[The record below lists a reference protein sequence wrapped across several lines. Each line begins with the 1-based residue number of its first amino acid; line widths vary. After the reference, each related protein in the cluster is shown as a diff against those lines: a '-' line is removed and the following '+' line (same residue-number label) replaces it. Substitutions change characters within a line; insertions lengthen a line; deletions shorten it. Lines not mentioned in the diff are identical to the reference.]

1 MLAFGIRT
9 FSFSNF
15 RPFHFSKFPLRLTQT
30 EHSHSVTSLPLNSC
44 FLRILSNIP
53 SLWNL
58 HLLNASHFLRSN
70 SILFIPEFF
79 HFTKHSIL
87 QILIYFYQYF
97 YFFFVWYNKNMI
109 LSFRELFILRFYWIY
124 HFLLI
129 YPAIICLQLLR
140 F

>member
-1 MLAFGIRT
+1 MLVFGIRT

-58 HLLNASHFLRSN
+58 HLLNAPHFLRSK

-79 HFTKHSIL
+79 HFAKHIR
-87 QILIYFYQYF
+87 
-97 YFFFVWYNKNMI
+97 FFKYWYIFINISTFFCVINKNMI
-109 LSFRELFILRFYWIY
+109 LSFRELFILGFYWIY

-129 YPAIICLQLLR
+129 YSAIICLQLLR